1 MITAKL
7 TAHAQLNPRV
17 RALYP
22 LLLDDSA
29 LRRVALQYASKQLT
43 QLLLSSSLRRRWA
56 LGPDKTLRVLDYITR
71 VDFTDAAVT
80 AEVNFLRECEA
91 RIAPQFFLNFIVVI
105 EDLLGVLLHERNHY
119 LLVGLIYPMVLGFD
133 PRLPHNL
140 IDDILINALVRS
152 LCFTDVFE
160 RFYLG
165 ANGNVKH
172 KVATDTCGNW
182 TPPAAPS
189 QFTPWS
195 LPLLTYR
202 NDYAVQGVTQI
213 ILQADE
219 HKALTKQLLAAL
231 HRMLATHWSSYA
243 TFRRRLVKLYGS
255 LRKAEQRHSLAT
267 RLHRMLREAE
277 GTLCPPGLT
286 AEQWAA
292 LRVQAEE
299 NYTLVDCLSLLR
311 QGFVAVQE
319 LQRRMQRTRGRDNKK
334 PLLIDPAVPPL
345 LGQSQPEPL
354 GAVKVAVRGD
364 DQHLPEWTD
373 ADTEM
378 TRVAREGLEELQIC
392 ATRTG
397 VRVIDVEPLD
407 RYQRLL
413 VDTLA
418 GHIAMQYHEGEQWHT
433 QRLPTVPAHLTNA
446 DLCAVAHDLPL
457 LDFGT
462 RIYDAPMPNYHLIVD
477 VSGSMSKFLPLLPP
491 FLRAIRPHLDDTT
504 VNFSGVCRELAT
516 DEAARRVITNHS
528 TKFIPVWELILQHS
542 WPRLIVL
549 TDDCSDEGK
558 DAFVHDSFLQLQQ
571 RVRQNAVVLCLIRVG
586 DNDGPWTELLRWQ
599 DQLLGSP
606 HALVILD
613 PKTVC
618 EHDKVTHGVS

>member
-1 MITAKL
+1 MNSAKL

-22 LLLDDSA
+22 LLLDTSA

-119 LLVGLIYPMVLGFD
+119 LLVGLIYPMVPTAFD

-160 RFYLG
+160 RFYFG
-165 ANGNVKH
+165 ATGNVQH
-172 KVATDTCGNW
+172 KVPTDTCGNW
-182 TPPAAPS
+182 TPPPAPA

-202 NDYAVQGVTQI
+202 NDYAVQGVAQI
-213 ILQADE
+213 ITQADE
-219 HKALTKQLLAAL
+219 HKALTKRLLAAL
-231 HRMLATHWSSYA
+231 YRMLAAHWGSYT
-243 TFRRRLVKLYGS
+243 TFRSRLVKLCGS
-255 LRKAEQRHSLAT
+255 LRKVEQRHLLAK

-277 GTLCPPGLT
+277 GSTCPPGLT
-286 AEQWAA
+286 VEQWAE

-299 NYTLVDCLSLLR
+299 RYTLVDCLSCLR
-311 QGFVAVQE
+311 QGFTAVQE
-319 LQRRMQRTRGRDNKK
+319 LQRRMQRTRGLDQK
-334 PLLIDPAVPPL
+334 PQPEPQVPL

-354 GAVKVAVRGD
+354 GAVKVSMHGD
-364 DQHLPEWTD
+364 DSHLPEWTD

-378 TRVAREGLEELQIC
+378 ARVAREGLEELQTC

-397 VRVIDVEPLD
+397 VTAINVEPLD

-418 GHIAMQYHEGEQWHT
+418 GHIAMQYHDGEQWHA
-433 QRLPTVPAHLTNA
+433 QRLPAVPAHLTNA
-446 DLCAVAHDLPL
+446 DLCAIAHDVPL

-462 RIYDAPMPNYHLIVD
+462 RIYDTPVPNYHLIVD

-516 DEAARRVITNHS
+516 DEAAQRVLTNHS
-528 TKFIPVWELILQHS
+528 TKFIPVWELILQHN

-558 DAFVHDSFLQLQQ
+558 DALVHDSFLQLQQ
-571 RVRQNAVVLCLIRVG
+571 RIHQNVVVLCLIRVG

-599 DQLLGSP
+599 GQLLGSP

-613 PKTVC
+613 PDAVR
-618 EHDKVTHGVS
+618 ERKVTHGVS

>member
-1 MITAKL
+1 MNSAKL
-7 TAHAQLNPRV
+7 TTHAQLNPRV

-22 LLLDDSA
+22 LLLDTSA

-43 QLLLSSSLRRRWA
+43 HLLLSSSLRRRWA
-56 LGPDKTLRVLDYITR
+56 LGPDKTIRVLDYITR

-119 LLVGLIYPMVLGFD
+119 LLVGLIYPMVLTAFD

-165 ANGNVKH
+165 ANGDVKH
-172 KVATDTCGNW
+172 KVPTDACGNW
-182 TPPAAPS
+182 TPPPDPQ

-213 ILQADE
+213 IIQASK
-219 HKALTKQLLAAL
+219 HKALTNRLLGTL
-231 HRMLATHWSSYA
+231 YRMLAVHWCSYT
-243 TFRRRLVKLYGS
+243 TFRRRLVDLCGS
-255 LRKAEQRHSLAT
+255 LHKDERRHPLAK
-267 RLHRMLREAE
+267 RLRRMLREAE
-277 GTLCPPGLT
+277 GTTCPAGLT
-286 AEQWAA
+286 VKQWAEM
-292 LRVQAEE
+292 RVQAEE
-299 NYTLVDCLSLLR
+299 RYTLVDCLNHLR
-311 QGFVAVQE
+311 QGFMAVQE
-319 LQRRMQRTRGRDNKK
+319 LQRRMQRTRGSDKK
-334 PLLIDPAVPPL
+334 PLPVESPLPL

-354 GAVKVAVRGD
+354 GAVKVTMRGD
-364 DQHLPEWTD
+364 DDQCLPEWTD

-378 TRVAREGLEELQIC
+378 ARVAREGLEELQIC

-397 VRVIDVEPLD
+397 VTAINVEPLD

-418 GHIAMQYHEGEQWHT
+418 GHIAMQYHDGEQWHA

-446 DLCAVAHDLPL
+446 DLCAIAHDVPL

-462 RIYDAPMPNYHLIVD
+462 RIYDTSVPNYHLIVD
-477 VSGSMSKFLPLLPP
+477 VSGSMSRFLPLLPP
-491 FLRAIRPHLDDTT
+491 FLRAIRPYLDDTT

-516 DEAARRVITNHS
+516 DEAAHRVLTNHS
-528 TKFIPVWELILQHS
+528 TKFIPVWELVLQND
-542 WPRLIVL
+542 WQRIIVL
-549 TDDCSDEGK
+549 TDDYSNEGK
-558 DAFVHDSFLQLQQ
+558 DALVHDSFLQLQH
-571 RVRQNAVVLCLIRVG
+571 RIRQNVVVLCLIRVS

-599 DQLLGSP
+599 GQLLGSP

-613 PKTVC
+613 PDAVR
-618 EHDKVTHGVS
+618 ERKVMHGIS